1 LNFTYDS
8 SVNKLQSYNIEDKS
22 KAKLTA
28 EAGLNFAMARLRL
41 YKEAFNFLEKNESAK
56 EAAGQETINA
66 IWNFPFVYPVPIT
79 DQMNRVQKDSLAEFM
94 ESSFIDGNLQ
104 LTIQNISN
112 RININLLRV
121 SLLDQAREEAKQEPP
136 EGDTN
141 QKDPEF
147 AVEKQLLKML
157 ETAVEQKAQED
168 EDFANQ
174 YYGMDLQRLV
184 DILVTYLSDRDANQR
199 PVENEFMDVGTD
211 PKAAPMGS
219 WSEIY
224 SLPLWTDDLVDLLK
238 NDFTAHGGLMID
250 LNKITD
256 KGLRL
261 LIPDLM
267 EEDIEDFFKYKNDSQ
282 EPVFFNTV
290 EQFKNYWVNQA
301 NIMSGEDF
309 DNIFKKFEAQG
320 LKFGPSPTI
329 FRVISEGIKG
339 RASYKLNAYVVIP
352 AKPQPQPIK
361 DADNDGVP
369 DSEDPDPNDPN
380 VPTVGNNTNNNTNNN
395 TGNNNNNSTNS
406 KEQKT
411 QLLEP
416 RIVEIF
422 IN

>member
-1 LNFTYDS
+1 MKKILSNQSGIALLMVSTAIVILSVIMLNFTYDS

-184 DILVTYLSDRDANQR
+184 DILVTYLSD
-199 PVENEFMDVGTD
+199 
-211 PKAAPMGS
+211 
-219 WSEIY
+219 
-224 SLPLWTDDLVDLLK
+224 
-238 NDFTAHGGLMID
+238 
-250 LNKITD
+250 
-256 KGLRL
+256 
-261 LIPDLM
+261 
-267 EEDIEDFFKYKNDSQ
+267 
-282 EPVFFNTV
+282 
-290 EQFKNYWVNQA
+290 
-301 NIMSGEDF
+301 
-309 DNIFKKFEAQG
+309 
-320 LKFGPSPTI
+320 
-329 FRVISEGIKG
+329 
-339 RASYKLNAYVVIP
+339 
-352 AKPQPQPIK
+352 
-361 DADNDGVP
+361 
-369 DSEDPDPNDPN
+369 
-380 VPTVGNNTNNNTNNN
+380 
-395 TGNNNNNSTNS
+395 
-406 KEQKT
+406 
-411 QLLEP
+411 
-416 RIVEIF
+416 
-422 IN
+422 